1 MTATELSSF
10 HTVLETLRV
19 KYWEIIADNLSKA
32 GWSWGY
38 VSAVNFDGEWMR
50 YQVSSANLSKAR
62 RGKPHGRGQLPARI
76 VGTVEF
82 HRDRNRLGRTNLD
95 FASRTRI

>member
-38 VSAVNFDGEWMR
+38 VSAVNSDGRMDAVSGFFSESIE
-50 YQVSSANLSKAR
+50 SSAWKTAWPRPIACANSGNCR
-62 RGKPHGRGQLPARI
+62 ISSRPKPIGAHQ
-76 VGTVEF
+76 
-82 HRDRNRLGRTNLD
+82 
-95 FASRTRI
+95 S